1 MTLGGRRARSRLP
14 WPVWLLGWIS
24 LVTDLASEAIY
35 PLLPAFLSAV
45 LGAGAAA
52 IGLIEGIAEATASL
66 LKVVSGR
73 LSDRWQVRKPIVV
86 AGYSLSSAVR
96 PLMALATIW
105 PHVLV
110 LRFVDRV
117 GKGVRGAPRDAMLA
131 HLSTPETR
139 GRVFGV
145 SRMMDHAGAVA
156 GPMLASVFLYFHP
169 GEYRT
174 LFALTLLPGLLVVA
188 LVLRVPETSPAGG
201 LAGSDPRSGTTAPG
215 APATEPVLSTSWG
228 ALPPA
233 FYRLQ
238 AVILLFTLG
247 NSTDAFLLLRLGD
260 AGIPAALIP
269 ALWGALHVVK
279 ASVAMPGGALSD
291 RVGRRVV
298 IAAGWFVYA
307 LVYAGF
313 ALETAPWALVLLF
326 LGYGLYF
333 GLAESAERAL
343 VADLA
348 PRALGGTAFG
358 VYNAVVGFGS
368 LLASIVFGV
377 LWTEFGAPTAFFTG
391 AALALAASVA
401 LFLTGPGR
409 PGRGEQRPGQ

>member
-1 MTLGGRRARSRLP
+1 
-14 WPVWLLGWIS
+14 VWLLGWIS
-24 LVTDLASEAIY
+24 LANDLASEAIY
-35 PLLPAFLSAV
+35 PLLPAFLSVV
-45 LGAGAAA
+45 LGAGAVA

-86 AGYSLSSAVR
+86 AGYGLSSAIR

-110 LRFVDRV
+110 LRFIDRV

-131 HLSTPETR
+131 HLSTPDTR

-145 SRMMDHAGAVA
+145 NRMMDHAGAVA
-156 GPMLASVFLYFHP
+156 GPMLASAFLYLHP
-169 GEYRT
+169 GAYRT
-174 LFALTLLPGLLVVA
+174 LFALALLPGLLVIA
-188 LVLRVPETSPAGG
+188 LVTKVPETQAVGPAENEQGAVRGEAASPSGWRS
-201 LAGSDPRSGTTAPG
+201 LPR
-215 APATEPVLSTSWG
+215 E
-228 ALPPA
+228 

-260 AGIPAALIP
+260 AGIHAALIP

-279 ASVAMPGGALSD
+279 ASAAMPGGGLSD
-291 RVGRRVV
+291 RIGRRSV
-298 IAAGWFVYA
+298 IAAGWLVYA
-307 LVYAGF
+307 LVYTGF
-313 ALETAPWALVLLF
+313 ALETTRGALIALF
-326 LGYGLYF
+326 LAYGLYF

-348 PRALGGTAFG
+348 PRALSGTAFG

-368 LLASIVFGV
+368 LLASIVFGI
-377 LWTEFGAPTAFFTG
+377 LWAEFGAPTAFVTG

-401 LFLTGPGR
+401 LFSTRTERR
-409 PGRGEQRPGQ
+409 PG